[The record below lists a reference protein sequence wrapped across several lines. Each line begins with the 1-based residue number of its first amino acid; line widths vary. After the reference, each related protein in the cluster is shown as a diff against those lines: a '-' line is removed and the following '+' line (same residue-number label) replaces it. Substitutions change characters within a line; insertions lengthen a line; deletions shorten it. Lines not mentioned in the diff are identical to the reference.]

1 MNVFTK
7 NPRKSL
13 RTSWS
18 TLHVY
23 VQKFLIENT
32 RDGAL
37 RNETFYWDGVF
48 KTKQLVHFTEK
59 YKIKNS
65 IDCDR

>member
-23 VQKFLIENT
+23 VQKLLIENT
-32 RDGAL
+32 RDGAMG
-37 RNETFYWDGVF
+37 NETFYWDGQKETVGAF
-48 KTKQLVHFTEK
+48 YGEMQ
-59 YKIKNS
+59 N
-65 IDCDR
+65 

>member
-7 NPRKSL
+7 SPRKSL

-37 RNETFYWDGVF
+37 RSETFYWDGLKCIQKETVGAF
-48 KTKQLVHFTEK
+48 YGEIQ
-59 YKIKNS
+59 N
-65 IDCDR
+65 